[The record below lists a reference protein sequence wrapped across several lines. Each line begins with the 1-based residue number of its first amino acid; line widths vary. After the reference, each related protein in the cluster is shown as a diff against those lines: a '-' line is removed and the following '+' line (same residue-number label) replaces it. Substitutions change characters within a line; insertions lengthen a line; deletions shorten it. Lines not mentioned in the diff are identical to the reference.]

1 MPDKNKVRVTI
12 HGRMLTVMGAE
23 SEEYMKRVAEYIDD
37 KLREL
42 RKSSPQMI
50 SDTDLS
56 YILTSVNVA
65 DDYFKEI
72 EKNIM
77 LEEEVQ
83 RLRMETKMCGSTK
96 EMEELQAEFKQLKL
110 ELETMNRQ
118 KEQLHKQK
126 NEWKEEKKNLLSEME
141 KYKAIAN
148 ETVVPSFGLESTI
161 SKDPH
166 TKARKSKKR

>member
-1 MPDKNKVRVTI
+1 MPEKNKVRVTI
-12 HGRMLTVMGAE
+12 HGRTLTVMGAE
-23 SEEYMKRVAEYIDD
+23 SEEYMKKVAEYIDD

-77 LEEEVQ
+77 LEEEIQ
-83 RLRMETKMCGSTK
+83 RLRMETKINHSK
-96 EMEELQAEFKQLKL
+96 EETEGLQLELERLKL
-110 ELETMNRQ
+110 ELKTTNQER
-118 KEQLHKQK
+118 EQLHKEKMQY
-126 NEWKEEKKNLLSEME
+126 KEKENKLLSEIE

-148 ETVVPSFGLESTI
+148 KTAIPLVNLKSSI
-161 SKDPH
+161 QKNSH
-166 TKARKSKKR
+166 TKLRKNKKR

>member
-1 MPDKNKVRVTI
+1 MPEKNKVRVTI
-12 HGRMLTVMGAE
+12 HGRTLTVMGAE

-77 LEEEVQ
+77 LEEEIQ
-83 RLRMETKMCGSTK
+83 RLRMETKVNHPK
-96 EMEELQAEFKQLKL
+96 EKTEEFQLELERLKL
-110 ELETMNRQ
+110 ELEAANQER
-118 KEQLHKQK
+118 EQLHKEKMQY
-126 NEWKEEKKNLLSEME
+126 KEKEKKLLLEIE

-148 ETVVPSFGLESTI
+148 KTVIPLMNFESSI
-161 SKDPH
+161 QKDSH
-166 TKARKSKKR
+166 TKSRKNKKR